1 MVELLKCPQE
11 IVRYIFAQ
19 LERVDLKNI
28 RLTCKTFGNFGAE
41 TLLPAIR
48 VVFTKQSF
56 KRLREVSLHRIFS
69 LHVNEIIYEADRLDH
84 YDYQEEWECLV
95 VDPDYLESL
104 SPDALEEMQLMLPDN
119 PMRVCHDYSTQELNR
134 GWKRYKALHRE
145 QLVCVFYFLP

>member
-1 MVELLKCPQE
+1 LELLKCPQE

-41 TLLPAIR
+41 TLLPTIR

-56 KRLREVSLHRIFS
+56 ERLREVSLHRIFS

-84 YDYQEEWECLV
+84 YDTQEEWECLV
-95 VDPDYLESL
+95 VDRDYLKSL
-104 SPDALEEMQLMLPDN
+104 SPNALEEMQFMLSDN
-119 PMRVCHDYSTQELNR
+119 PMGVFHNYSTQELNR

-145 QLVCVFYFLP
+145 QLVCVFYFLA